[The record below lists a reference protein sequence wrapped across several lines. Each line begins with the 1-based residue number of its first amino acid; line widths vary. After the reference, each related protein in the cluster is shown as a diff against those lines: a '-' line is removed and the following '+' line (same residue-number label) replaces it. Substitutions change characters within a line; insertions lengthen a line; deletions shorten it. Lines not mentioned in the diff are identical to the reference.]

1 MPAPF
6 GTLPLNT
13 SLYGSRVEE
22 FTSRNPA
29 ANYVLAGF
37 RPGYALQ
44 ASELNELQEQ
54 SYLQNTLSNLSLN
67 SWFSKG
73 YTIYPA
79 PFWNG
84 TTPYSPDYISISTPG
99 SGISSVTLSN
109 GWYFLVDVKTSAN
122 TRSNLGFWIAINTPI
137 SFTIQTGDVP
147 SAVGAS
153 PTRFG
158 FVYSVNEVDE
168 SQDSSLSDNANA
180 SQSANNIPGATR
192 FSIKNISFQKFTSST
207 TQPIFSELFA
217 IKRTGLN
224 PIQYK
229 FYWPYRSYSQDF
241 STVSG

>member
-29 ANYVLAGF
+29 ANYVLAGY

-54 SYLQNTLSNLSLN
+54 FYVQNTLSNLCLN
-67 SWFSKG
+67 SWFSHG
-73 YTIYPA
+73 YSTYPA

-84 TTPYSPDYISISTPG
+84 TTPYSPSNISIATPG
-99 SGISSVTLSN
+99 NGTSSVTLNS
-109 GWYFLVDVKTSAN
+109 GWYFLVDVKTSTN
-122 TRSNLGFWIAINTPI
+122 NRSNLGFWIIINTPI
-137 SFTIQTGDVP
+137 NFTIQTGDVP
-147 SAVGAS
+147 TTVEAA

-158 FVYSVNEVDE
+158 FVYEVNEVDQT
-168 SQDSSLSDNANA
+168 SDSSLSDNANA
-180 SQSANNIPGATR
+180 SQNSNIIPGATR
-192 FSIKNISFQKFTSST
+192 ISIKNISFQKFNS
-207 TQPIFSELFA
+207 QPVFSEIFA
-217 IKRTGLN
+217 IKRTRLN

-241 STVSG
+241 TTVSG